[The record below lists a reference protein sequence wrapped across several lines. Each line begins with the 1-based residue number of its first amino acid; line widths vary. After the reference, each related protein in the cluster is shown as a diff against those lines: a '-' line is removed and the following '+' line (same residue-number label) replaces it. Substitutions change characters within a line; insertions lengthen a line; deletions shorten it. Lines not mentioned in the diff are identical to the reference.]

1 MTRTLPI
8 FPKRWVVLPGL
19 LLLAF
24 VVAGIAFQASGS
36 ADLRERFVL
45 VADSSSGTSPAEA
58 AAAVRDRE
66 RATGAE
72 GEFRIAR
79 TPTEQLAVTHLFAAK
94 GYDTV
99 VGIGLDERVAVDPVA
114 ERFPGTRFVS
124 AR

>member
-1 MTRTLPI
+1 M
-8 FPKRWVVLPGL
+8 FDAL
-19 LLLAF
+19 LDDEVTCAVRESLDLLAF

-45 VADSSSGTSPAEA
+45 VADSASGTSPAEA

-66 RATGAE
+66 RSTGAD

-79 TPTEQLAVTHLFAAK
+79 TPTEQLSVTHYFAAR
-94 GYDTV
+94 GYDSRRRRPRPRDRRRPRRRA
-99 VGIGLDERVAVDPVA
+99 LPRHAL
-114 ERFPGTRFVS
+114 RLS